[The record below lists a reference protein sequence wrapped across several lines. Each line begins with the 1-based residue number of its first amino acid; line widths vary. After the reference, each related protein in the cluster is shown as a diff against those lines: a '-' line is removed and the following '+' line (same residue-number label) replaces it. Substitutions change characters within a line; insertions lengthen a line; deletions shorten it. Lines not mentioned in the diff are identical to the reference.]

1 MAIET
6 PVVLLIFKRPDTTK
20 QVLQAIRQIK
30 PSKLFVVADGPRPHS
45 PNEAKK
51 CQDAR
56 LIIDQVDWDCEVR
69 TNFSEK
75 NLGSKM
81 RVFTGLNWVF
91 SNVKRAIILEDDC
104 LPNPSFFPFC
114 DELLEYYED
123 NPQIMAINGQ
133 NIQFGRCRSKYSYYF
148 SRYFHSWGWASW
160 RRAWENFD
168 IEMKEWPSFR
178 NNNSLYKIFSSPRE
192 IAYWERHFE
201 ETYRNK
207 IDSWDYPWLFN
218 LWLKNGLVVTPEV
231 NLISNIGFH
240 PRSASNT
247 AIDKSKSLYA
257 EMQTQAMEFPI
268 QHPPVIACNQAA
280 DQFSQLTHYN
290 PKLLMKARM
299 KLSRMVGSKG
309 I

>member
-1 MAIET
+1 MTIAT
-6 PVVLLIFKRPDTTK
+6 PVALLIFKRPDTTK

-30 PSKLFVVADGPRPHS
+30 PSKLFVVADGPRSHS

-75 NLGSKM
+75 NLGCKM
-81 RVFTGLNWVF
+81 RVFTGLSWVF
-91 SNVKRAIILEDDC
+91 SHVEKAIILEDDC
-104 LPNPSFFPFC
+104 LPHPSFFPFC
-114 DELLEYYED
+114 EELLEYYQD

-133 NIQFGRCRSKYSYYF
+133 NIQFGRRRSQYSYYF

-160 RRAWENFD
+160 RRAWEIFD
-168 IEMKEWPSFR
+168 IDMKEWPSFR
-178 NNNSLYKIFSSPRE
+178 DNNSLYKIFSSPRE
-192 IAYWERHFE
+192 IAYWERHFD

-207 IDSWDYPWLFN
+207 IDSWAYPWLFN
-218 LWLKNGLVVTPEV
+218 LWLKNALVVTPEV
-231 NLISNIGFH
+231 NLISNIGFDTKY
-240 PRSASNT
+240 ASNT
-247 AIDKSKSLYA
+247 TLNKSQSLYA

-268 QHPPVIACNQAA
+268 QHPPVIAYNEAA

-299 KLSRMVGSKG
+299 KLSRMIGNKG